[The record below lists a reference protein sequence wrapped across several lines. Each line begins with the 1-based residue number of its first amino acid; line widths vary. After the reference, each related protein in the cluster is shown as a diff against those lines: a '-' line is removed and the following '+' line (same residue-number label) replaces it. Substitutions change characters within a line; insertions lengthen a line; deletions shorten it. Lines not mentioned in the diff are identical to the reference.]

1 MRPEISDDLQ
11 HVDDSRKTAI
21 IARLNVSIA
30 ALQRTRHASSGS
42 LREENYTFFWN
53 GKEPDKPRLYGVG
66 FAVRNSL
73 MASVEPQTGGTERIL
88 SIGMATAAGV
98 INIFSVYA
106 PTLGTSDD
114 IKDHFYDELDT
125 QIARIPQTGPVLIL
139 GDFNARVGSDTQ
151 SWPSMTVGAV
161 LIPWP
166 SSSSSPNIDCRGNT
180 QGLIAGTNWIS
191 SSQDALPLTVFW
203 QDKLSRAIT
212 VQIVTATTPWFAAK

>member
-1 MRPEISDDLQ
+1 MRPGISDDLQ

-151 SWPSMTVGAV
+151 SWPGH
-161 LIPWP
+161 
-166 SSSSSPNIDCRGNT
+166 DCWSCAHTMAFFQFKPKHR
-180 QGLIAGTNWIS
+180 
-191 SSQDALPLTVFW
+191 
-203 QDKLSRAIT
+203 LSWKHPRSHRWHQLDLVIT
-212 VQIVTATTPWFAAK
+212 RRSAFNSILAR